1 MLEELEIGLI
11 PIKAF
16 RVDEPFFLSF
26 GKVVGEA
33 DDPLTTPG
41 PTSPE

>member
-1 MLEELEIGLI
+1 MQEELEIGLV

-26 GKVVGEA
+26 GKVVGESA
-33 DDPLTTPG
+33 DPAPPRTSTP
-41 PTSPE
+41 E